1 MGKGVV
7 LVVDDEV
14 QIRDI
19 LAFYLKRAGYQVLL
33 AEHGLAALNEIAKVQ
48 PDLIL
53 SDLRMPE
60 MPGDD
65 LCLKLKG
72 DPKTRDIYFILVSA
86 IDGAASKIGGLN
98 LGADDMIAK
107 PFHAQEVMAKVES
120 AFRLIAMQ
128 KEIKR
133 QNLELTRY
141 QERMTAEL
149 SLAAQLQM
157 GLLPAVPGRSV
168 GLCYTH
174 RYLPAEGIGGDIYS
188 IVPVP
193 DGGTALLIADVSGHG
208 VTAALISAMVKT
220 SFEAQVRLGGTPLDW
235 ANGMNRDLAQSTL
248 AEQFATAFLA
258 HLDPKDGLFRYV
270 VAGHERPI
278 LIPLGTSTGSKL
290 PIQLPGKGFML
301 GIDESL
307 TFSEEQT
314 TLATG
319 DRLILFT
326 DGLVEVERE
335 DRSLLG
341 QDGLIRL
348 CATLPANAEQAADQ
362 IIEQVCNFNA
372 PQPFLDDV
380 TLVVIDRCG

>member
-1 MGKGVV
+1 MTKGVV
-7 LVVDDEV
+7 LVVDDEA

-33 AEHGLAALNEIAKVQ
+33 AENGRVALEEMAKRS

-60 MPGDD
+60 MAGDE
-65 LCLKLKG
+65 LCLHVKG
-72 DPKTRDIYFILVSA
+72 SPETRDIYFILVSA
-86 IDGAASKIGGLN
+86 MDGSASKIGGLN

-133 QNLELTRY
+133 QNQELTQF

-149 SLAAQLQM
+149 ALAARLQM
-157 GLLPAVPGRSV
+157 GLLPTIPSQAAGIR
-168 GLCYTH
+168 YTH

-188 IVPVP
+188 IVTVP
-193 DGGTALLIADVSGHG
+193 DGGAALLIADVSGHG

-220 SFEAQVRLGGTPLDW
+220 FFETQVRLGGTPLDW
-235 ANGMNRDLAQSTL
+235 AKAMNRDLARSTL
-248 AEQFATAFLA
+248 SEQFATAFLA
-258 HLDPKDGLFRYV
+258 HLDPKDGCLRYV
-270 VAGHERPI
+270 VAGHDSPI
-278 LIPLGTSTGSKL
+278 LIPQGARGGVNQPS
-290 PIQLPGKGFML
+290 QLSGKGFML
-301 GIDESL
+301 GIDEDLPFTEQSC
-307 TFSEEQT
+307 TFRV
-314 TLATG
+314 G

-326 DGLVEVERE
+326 DGIVEVERE

-341 QDGLIRL
+341 HEGLLRF
-348 CATLPANAEQAADQ
+348 CSELPREAEQAADQ
-362 IIEQVCNFNA
+362 IVDQVRTFNDPA
-372 PQPFLDDV
+372 PFRDDV
-380 TLVVIDRCG
+380 TLVLIDRTA